1 MLTCFSAESIVCRS
15 ALSPSD
21 WQDLLLVVKKAGATK
36 LDIEKFDE
44 NTPDSVKRLGE
55 LCDKTGNV
63 TVYVKRDVK
72 FDENTPYSVKRLC
85 NMSDK
90 VTVRVGLRKK
100 GWCYV
105 QMKEEKIIMSS
116 VHLYPGDVSSL
127 AQLLSG
133 SQSWQVKGCL
143 ALTNL
148 SCDDWG
154 ELAQLVQ
161 SLDSLRLVF
170 MTGVSPSQLKAQPL
184 TEMVRHL
191 WDKTE
196 NRWNWYVN
204 GERYHKSDESLDLYT
219 FLMRYCT

>member
-90 VTVRVGLRKK
+90 VTVRVGLSK
-100 GWCYV
+100 GTCYV
-105 QMKEEKIIMSS
+105 KSVTEKKIIISR
-116 VHLYPGDVSSL
+116 VL
-127 AQLLSG
+127 
-133 SQSWQVKGCL
+133 
-143 ALTNL
+143 
-148 SCDDWG
+148 
-154 ELAQLVQ
+154 ELA
-161 SLDSLRLVF
+161 
-170 MTGVSPSQLKAQPL
+170 
-184 TEMVRHL
+184 
-191 WDKTE
+191 
-196 NRWNWYVN
+196 
-204 GERYHKSDESLDLYT
+204 
-219 FLMRYCT
+219 

>member
-1 MLTCFSAESIVCRS
+1 MLTCFSAKSIVCRS

-21 WQDLLLVVKKAGATK
+21 WQDLLLVVKEAGATK

-90 VTVRVGLRKK
+90 VTVGVRLSKYGR
-100 GWCYV
+100 CEV
-105 QMKEEKIIMSS
+105 QRKEEKIIMSS

-161 SLDSLRLVF
+161 SLDSVEWVNMRGDL
-170 MTGVSPSQLKAQPL
+170 PPQLDAGL
-184 TEMVRHL
+184 VRHL
-191 WDKTE
+191 WGKTE
-196 NRWNWYVN
+196 AGWYVN
-204 GERYHKSDESLDLYT
+204 RETYYKSDESHLDTILNK
-219 FLMRYCT
+219 YCQ

>member
-1 MLTCFSAESIVCRS
+1 MTCFSAESIVCRS

-44 NTPDSVKRLGE
+44 NTPD
-55 LCDKTGNV
+55 
-63 TVYVKRDVK
+63 
-72 FDENTPYSVKRLC
+72 SVKRLC

-161 SLDSLRLVF
+161 SLDSVGVVWIE
-170 MTGVSPSQLKAQPL
+170 GVSPSQLDAGL
-184 TEMVRHL
+184 VRQL
-191 WDKTE
+191 WGKTE
-196 NRWNWYVN
+196 GLWGVN
-204 GERYHKSDESLDLYT
+204 GESYEKSDESNLDT
-219 FLMRYCT
+219 FLNKYCQ

>member
-1 MLTCFSAESIVCRS
+1 M
-15 ALSPSD
+15 
-21 WQDLLLVVKKAGATK
+21 VVKKAGATEV
-36 LDIEKFDE
+36 DIREFDE
-44 NTPDSVKRLGE
+44 ITPDSVKRLGE

-72 FDENTPYSVKRLC
+72 FDENTPEVVKRLC

-90 VTVRVGLRKK
+90 VTVGVTLSKYGR
-100 GWCYV
+100 CEV
-105 QMKEEKIIMSS
+105 QRKEEKIIMSG

-161 SLDSLRLVF
+161 SLDSVGVVWIE
-170 MTGVSPSQLKAQPL
+170 GVSPSQLDAGL
-184 TEMVRHL
+184 VRQL
-191 WDKTE
+191 WGKTE
-196 NRWNWYVN
+196 GLWGVN
-204 GERYHKSDESLDLYT
+204 GESYEKSDESNLDT
-219 FLMRYCT
+219 FLNKYCQ

>member
-127 AQLLSG
+127 AQLLSV
-133 SQSWQVKGCL
+133 SQSWQVKDFL
-143 ALTNL
+143 HLHSL
-148 SCDDWG
+148 SCDDWC

-161 SLDSLRLVF
+161 SLDSVGRVHIE
-170 MTGVSPSQLKAQPL
+170 G
-184 TEMVRHL
+184 
-191 WDKTE
+191 
-196 NRWNWYVN
+196 
-204 GERYHKSDESLDLYT
+204 
-219 FLMRYCT
+219 

>member
-1 MLTCFSAESIVCRS
+1 M
-15 ALSPSD
+15 
-21 WQDLLLVVKKAGATK
+21 VVKKAGATK

-72 FDENTPYSVKRLC
+72 FDENTPEVVKRLC

-127 AQLLSG
+127 AQLLSV
-133 SQSWQVKGCL
+133 SQSWQVEGWL
-143 ALTNL
+143 HLHSL

-161 SLDSLRLVF
+161 SLVSVWEVVIS
-170 MTGVSPSQLKAQPL
+170 GVLPPQLDAGL
-184 TEMVRHL
+184 VRHL
-191 WDKTE
+191 WGKTGGM
-196 NRWNWYVN
+196 WSVN
-204 GERYHKSDESLDLYT
+204 GEWYYKRDESHLDT
-219 FLMRYCT
+219 FLNKYCQ

>member
-1 MLTCFSAESIVCRS
+1 M
-15 ALSPSD
+15 
-21 WQDLLLVVKKAGATK
+21 
-36 LDIEKFDE
+36 KFDE
-44 NTPDSVKRLGE
+44 ITPD
-55 LCDKTGNV
+55 C
-63 TVYVKRDVK
+63 
-72 FDENTPYSVKRLC
+72 VKRLC

-90 VTVRVGLRKK
+90 VTVGVTLSKYGR
-100 GWCYV
+100 CEV
-105 QMKEEKIIMSS
+105 QRKEEKIIMSG

-161 SLDSLRLVF
+161 SLVSLRLVF